1 MIFQLCLMRLRAIWP
16 HCKVGSPIVNVRSFQ
31 QSRERTTDPIHSQ
44 DCRKCNFQSIEP
56 SQAEIIMADADL
68 AGQVLSWG
76 SY

>member
-1 MIFQLCLMRLRAIWP
+1 MFDATPSYLAPL
-16 HCKVGSPIVNVRSFQ
+16 

-44 DCRKCNFQSIEP
+44 DCRECNFQSIEP

-68 AGQVLSWG
+68 TRQVLSWG